1 MNNSHLAAKIK
12 ELRKRCG
19 FSQEQ
24 LAEESRLSLRTV
36 QRIESGESVPRG
48 DTLTKLTAALKVS
61 PDDVLEWAPS
71 EDKGYLT
78 VLNAGGF
85 GFLVHPFLGIMI
97 PLVMWI
103 LKKDK
108 IRLVDD
114 TGKKVISF
122 QLTWTIVLFA
132 ITLIGTDGLVMIPNF
147 SVKAMLNVF
156 LTNPDL
162 IEIALV
168 LLYLYNFS
176 MITINIWR
184 SSKGQRSV
192 YIPAVPFLR

>member
-85 GFLVHPFLGIMI
+85 GFLVHPFLGVII
-97 PLVMWI
+97 PLVM
-103 LKKDK
+103 
-108 IRLVDD
+108 
-114 TGKKVISF
+114 
-122 QLTWTIVLFA
+122 
-132 ITLIGTDGLVMIPNF
+132 
-147 SVKAMLNVF
+147 
-156 LTNPDL
+156 
-162 IEIALV
+162 
-168 LLYLYNFS
+168 
-176 MITINIWR
+176 
-184 SSKGQRSV
+184 
-192 YIPAVPFLR
+192 